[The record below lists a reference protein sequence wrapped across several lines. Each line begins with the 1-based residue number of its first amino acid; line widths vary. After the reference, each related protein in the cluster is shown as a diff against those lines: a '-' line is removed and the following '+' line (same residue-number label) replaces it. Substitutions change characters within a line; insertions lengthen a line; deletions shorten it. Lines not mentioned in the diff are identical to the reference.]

1 VNRLRLRIAGHRSP
15 SSEVA
20 EYVAQLAKR
29 TGLSPSQQYRL
40 RLAADEI
47 AANVTEHGYRC
58 EGGILDLDCGETPD
72 SVWLS
77 IEDDAPPFDPTR
89 HSVRAARSTRLI
101 GSGAGGAG
109 GAVVPTG
116 RMGGYGVQLA
126 LSCADEF
133 RYDYID
139 GRNRSTLLVHRNRTD
154 GRGHR

>member
-29 TGLSPSQQYRL
+29 TGLSPSLQYRL

-58 EGGILDLDCGETPD
+58 QGGILDLDCGETPE

-89 HSVRAARSTRLI
+89 YSVRAARSTRLI
-101 GSGAGGAG
+101 GSGAAG
-109 GAVVPTG
+109 PVVSTSG
-116 RMGGYGVQLA
+116 RIGGYGVQLA
-126 LSCADEF
+126 LSCADEL
-133 RYDYID
+133 RYEYAD
-139 GRNRSTLLVHRNRTD
+139 GRNRVTLLVHRNRTD

>member
-15 SSEVA
+15 SSEIA
-20 EYVAQLAKR
+20 EYVAQLARR

-40 RLAADEI
+40 RLAADEL
-47 AANVTEHGYRC
+47 AANVTEHGYRSQ
-58 EGGILDLDCGETPD
+58 GGILDLDWGETPD

-101 GSGAGGAG
+101 GPGAAG
-109 GAVVPTG
+109 PVVSTTG
-116 RMGGYGVQLA
+116 RIGGYGVQLA

-133 RYDYID
+133 RYDHAD